1 MNVSVLGNVFCRQFL
16 KNRQFQAKSNEIN
29 QINYKNIWLLK
40 VIMILIMTAQ
50 VLYFNDFCEKD
61 PTLMPLSDFY
71 IEYLTFHT
79 WWEIVIM
86 QTNFHVTALNE

>member
-29 QINYKNIWLLK
+29 QINYKNIWFLK

-61 PTLMPLSDFY
+61 PHLNVIEWFLHKVLDVPHLMGNCDHANKFSR
-71 IEYLTFHT
+71 
-79 WWEIVIM
+79 
-86 QTNFHVTALNE
+86 NCN